1 MYSAA
6 ATACIFRIGQGEK
19 IVKESEKDV
28 DNRRCSYGAD
38 ALHSKGSCADSEMQC
53 DQSIWSE
60 GEAVEEFLRKY
71 EGYDVSDPNNIVPL
85 ETGVAE

>member
-19 IVKESEKDV
+19 NVKESEKDV

-38 ALHSKGSCADSEMQC
+38 ALHSKGSCADSEMQR

-60 GEAVEEFLRKY
+60 GCGTAAVSEAGAVEMPQRS
-71 EGYDVSDPNNIVPL
+71 GGGVS
-85 ETGVAE
+85 AEV